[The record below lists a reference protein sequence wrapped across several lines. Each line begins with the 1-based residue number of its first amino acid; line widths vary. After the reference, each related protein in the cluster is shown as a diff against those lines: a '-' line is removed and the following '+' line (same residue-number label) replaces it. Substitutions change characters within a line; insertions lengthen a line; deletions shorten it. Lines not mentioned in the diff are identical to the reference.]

1 MFGCVGGEN
10 PSVWGFFH
18 TLIGQNMVK
27 TLEFGNSGITCAV
40 QYKAVP
46 YVRLFLILDPMAQV
60 PFNSDNF
67 LVLTPPGT
75 MQKY

>member
-1 MFGCVGGEN
+1 MGET
-10 PSVWGFFH
+10 W
-18 TLIGQNMVK
+18 
-27 TLEFGNSGITCAV
+27 EFGNPDISLFA

-46 YVRLFLILDPMAQV
+46 YVRLFLILDPMAQA
-60 PFNSDNF
+60 PLNSDNF